1 MSSEKFKTR
10 IFPVLFMLIITLVF
24 ISVTTIIYTV
34 TKDTIKLNE
43 TIRIKRAV
51 LYSAKISTPEE
62 ADKIEEIYVE
72 RVEEIKDEDGNI
84 KYFKIYADDLET
96 VIASVMIKTGAGLWG
111 EITIAVAFDSKIKS
125 IKGIE
130 VIDQNETP
138 GLGGRISELWFKEQ
152 FRGKVSPLTKVPE
165 GEQAGKNQFQAVT
178 GATYSTNAVM
188 DIVNLTSDEIPE
200 LIEQHQ

>member
-24 ISVTTIIYTV
+24 ISVTTIIYTL

-51 LYSAKISTPEE
+51 LYSAEISTPEE
-62 ADKIEEIYVE
+62 PDKIEAIYVE
-72 RVEEIKDEDGNI
+72 RVKEIKDEDGNI
-84 KYFKIYADDLET
+84 KYFEVYAEDLEN
-96 VIASVMIKTGAGLWG
+96 VIASVVIKTGAGLWG
-111 EITIAVAFDSKIKS
+111 EITMAVAFDSGIES
-125 IKGIE
+125 IKGVE

-152 FRGKVSPLTKVPE
+152 FRGKISPLTKVPE
-165 GEQAGKNQFQAVT
+165 GEQAGRNQFQAVT
-178 GATYSTNAVM
+178 GATYSTDAVM
-188 DIVNLTSDEIPE
+188 DIVNSTSDEIPG
-200 LIEQHQ
+200 LIGKHK

>member
-1 MSSEKFKTR
+1 MSKEKFKTR
-10 IFPVLFMLIITLVF
+10 IFPVLFMLVITFVF
-24 ISVTTIIYTV
+24 ISVTTVIYTI
-34 TKDTIKLNE
+34 TKDTIKFNE

-51 LYSAKISTPEE
+51 LYSANISPPEE
-62 ADKIEEIYVE
+62 PAKIEEIYVE

-84 KYFKIYADDLET
+84 KYFKVYADDLE
-96 VIASVMIKTGAGLWG
+96 SVDANVVIKTGAGLWG
-111 EITIAVAFDSKIKS
+111 EITMAVAFDSEIES
-125 IKGIE
+125 IKGVE

-152 FRGKVSPLTKVPE
+152 FRGKISPLTKVAE

-200 LIEQHQ
+200 LIGKHQ